1 MAGKRLVLF
10 GAGMTGRGQVAQLAF
25 EDGWELTFVDR
36 DRDLVHRLR
45 QAGRYTVR
53 LVSERPRDVVIAGYR
68 VLGLEEEE
76 AVAQAVAEADLVVTA
91 VRPNNLSSVAPVLA
105 KGLVVRLRDSPPAP
119 LNVIAAENMNESSA
133 TLWAYTRPYLA
144 EREQAAFGFPNSM
157 IARVVPVAE
166 DPLLILAE
174 DYNEWTADAVARVGE
189 PPSLAGLEWVPN
201 QTARLQRKLYIH
213 NTGHATC
220 AYLGLRRGH
229 EFVHEAAQDPW
240 VLEQVRA
247 AISDSGRAVAAE
259 FGLAEAEVRAY
270 AENLLDRL
278 PADALPD
285 RLARV
290 VREPIRK
297 LGPDERFLGPLRLC
311 ERHDLP
317 RAGLCVGIA
326 AVLAALSDPSDPE
339 GARLAALVRERGPVG
354 AVEKVSGCVLDD
366 QSAQAIAEAYARLGG
381 NVKKE
386 KKLMT

>member
-1 MAGKRLVLF
+1 MAGKCLLLF
-10 GAGMTGRGQVAQLAF
+10 GAGMTGRGHVAQLAS
-25 EDGWELTFVDR
+25 EDGWALTFVER
-36 DRDLVHRLR
+36 DRGLVRCLR
-45 QAGRYTVR
+45 EADSYTVR

-68 VLGLEEEE
+68 VLGLDEEA

-91 VRPNNLSSVAPVLA
+91 VRPNNLPGVAPVLA
-105 KGLVVRLRDSPPAP
+105 AGLAARLQERPGRP

-144 EREQAAFGFPNSM
+144 EQEQAACGHAFGFPNSM

-174 DYNEWTADAVARVGE
+174 DYNEWTADAGACVGE

-201 QTARLQRKLYIH
+201 QTARLQRKLYLH

-229 EFVHEAAQDPW
+229 EFIHEAARDPW
-240 VLEQVRA
+240 VLERVRA
-247 AISDSGRAVAAE
+247 AITDSGRAVAAE
-259 FGLAEAEVRAY
+259 YGFSEEEVRAY

-311 ERHDLP
+311 ERHGLP
-317 RAGLCVGIA
+317 RGGLCLGIA
-326 AVLAALSDPSDPE
+326 AVLAADLWDDPE

-354 AVEKVSGCVLDD
+354 AVEEVSGVGLDEP
-366 QSAQAIAEAYARLGG
+366 SARAIEEAYERLGE
-381 NVKKE
+381 NVKS
-386 KKLMT
+386 